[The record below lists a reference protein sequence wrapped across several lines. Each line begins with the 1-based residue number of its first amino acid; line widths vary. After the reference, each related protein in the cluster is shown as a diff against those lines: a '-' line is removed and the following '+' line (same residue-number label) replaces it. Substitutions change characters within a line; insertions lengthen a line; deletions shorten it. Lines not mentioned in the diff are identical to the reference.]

1 MRDRAVTK
9 FRLSSFHFLVPFQET
24 VYNYSMPLKTL
35 TGDRAGPRK
44 GRGAGFNPEG
54 RFEREG
60 REGYDD
66 GWGVD
71 PDYDLP
77 PLKTHVTAETAK
89 SIIARNDSPDIP
101 FTQSINPYRGCEHGC
116 VYCLSGDTLILMADG
131 STLPLAKVRAGD
143 TIYGTVREGWYR
155 RYVKTRVL
163 AHWSVIK
170 PAYKVT
176 LEDGTSL
183 VAGGDHRFLT
193 ERGWKYVADADKT
206 PDGRAQRP
214 YLTVN
219 NKLMGVG
226 AFARTPLKSRDYK
239 LGYLCGMIRGDAHPG
254 SYEYTRPGRVRDV
267 QHRFR
272 LAPCDN
278 EGLDRT
284 QEYLLDREIQ
294 TQAFTFQAAVAGRR
308 DMGAIRTSSAPNVKQ
323 IHALIAW
330 PSRASRSWMAGFL
343 AGIFDAEGSYSGG
356 ALRISN
362 TDAEMIAWTGRCLR
376 SLGFGFVVEHVIH
389 GRPKPIDVVR
399 VTGGLREH
407 LRFFH
412 SVDPAIARKREFA
425 GQAVKSSARLRVI
438 SVEPY
443 ARAMRLYDITT
454 ETEDFI
460 ANGVVSHN
468 CYARP
473 SHAYLNLSP
482 GLDFETRLFAKVN
495 AAELLK
501 AELAKPG
508 YRPSTISL
516 GANTDPYQP
525 IERDWKITRGVLE
538 VLAACDHP
546 VGIVTKNALV
556 ERDLDLLVPMAQKN
570 LAAVYV
576 SVTNLDNDLARTLEP
591 RASAPLRRIEAI
603 RRLSDAGVPVGVMVA
618 PIIPFLTD
626 DQTERVLEAARDAG
640 AIWAGY
646 VLMRLPY
653 EVKDL
658 FRDWLQTHYP
668 LKADHVMSRVHAMRG
683 GRDNDPEFGSRM
695 RGTGEYAELLRKR
708 FEAACRR
715 LGFNGG
721 PRNRGLDVT
730 KFRPPALPRA
740 DGQMALF

>member
-1 MRDRAVTK
+1 
-9 FRLSSFHFLVPFQET
+9 
-24 VYNYSMPLKTL
+24 MPLKTL

-44 GRGAGFNPEG
+44 GRGAGINPEG

-71 PDYDLP
+71 PDEDLP
-77 PLKTHVTAETAK
+77 PLKTHVTAEYAK
-89 SIIARNDSPDIP
+89 TIITRNDSPDIP

-116 VYCLSGDTLILMADG
+116 VYCLSGETLILMADG
-131 STLPLAKVRAGD
+131 NTRPLAEVQTGD
-143 TIYGTVREGWYR
+143 VIYGTARKGWYR

-183 VAGGDHRFLT
+183 IAGGDHRFLT
-193 ERGWKYVADADKT
+193 ERGWKFVADADKT

-214 YLTVN
+214 HLTVN
-219 NKLMGVG
+219 NKLKGVG

-239 LGYLCGMIRGDAHPG
+239 LGYLCGMIRGDANLRT
-254 SYEYTRPGRVRDV
+254 YEYTRPGRVRDI

-272 LAPCDN
+272 LALCDD

-284 QEYLLDREIQ
+284 RDYLLDREIQ
-294 TQAFTFQAAVAGRR
+294 TQEFVFQRAVAGRR
-308 DMGAIRTSSAPNVKQ
+308 DMRAIRTSSALNVGQ
-323 IHALIAW
+323 IRTLIAW
-330 PSRASRSWMAGFL
+330 PAQPSRGWMAGFL

-356 ALRISN
+356 TLRISN
-362 TDAEMIAWTGRCLR
+362 TDAEMIAWTVRSLR
-376 SLGFGFVVEHVIH
+376 SLGFACVVEHVSA
-389 GRPKPIDVVR
+389 GRPRPIDVVR

-412 SVDPAIARKREFA
+412 TVDPAITRKRDIA
-425 GQAVKSSARLRVI
+425 GQAVKSSARLRVV

-468 CYARP
+468 CFARP

-495 AAELLK
+495 AAELLRK
-501 AELAKPG
+501 ELAKPG
-508 YRPSTISL
+508 YRCSSIAL
-516 GANTDPYQP
+516 GANTDPDQP
-525 IERDWKITRGVLE
+525 VEREWKVTRGIIE

-556 ERDLDLLVPMAQKN
+556 ERDLDLLAPMAAKG

-576 SVTNLDNDLARTLEP
+576 SVTNLDNDLSRKLEP
-591 RASAPLRRIEAI
+591 RASAPARRLETI
-603 RRLSDAGVPVGVMVA
+603 RRLAAAGVRTGVMVA
-618 PIIPFLTD
+618 PVIPFLTD
-626 DQTERVLEAARDAG
+626 DQLERILEAAREAG
-640 AIWAGY
+640 AVSAGY
-646 VLMRLPY
+646 IVMRLPY

-658 FRDWLQTHYP
+658 FRDWLRTHYP

-695 RGTGEYAELLRKR
+695 TGTGEYADLLRRR
-708 FEAACRR
+708 FSNACRR
-715 LGFNGG
+715 LGFNQE
-721 PRNRGLDVT
+721 RRGQHSVT
-730 KFRPPALPRA
+730 GLFRPPKIERA